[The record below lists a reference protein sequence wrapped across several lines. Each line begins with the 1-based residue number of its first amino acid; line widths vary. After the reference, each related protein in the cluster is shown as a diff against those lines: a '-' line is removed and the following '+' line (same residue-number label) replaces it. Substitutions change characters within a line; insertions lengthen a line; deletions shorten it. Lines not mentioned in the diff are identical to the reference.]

1 MAHPTPGPVRA
12 AGRLLRAALGL
23 VVLLALVG
31 GVPFLLLALG
41 HQPTELTGGLDA
53 LLRPDDGTLFLVV
66 LTLIGW
72 AGWAAFTL
80 SAVIEL
86 VAVLRHRSAPRLK
99 GLGGLQSFAG
109 FLIGGLVLLAPTA
122 ASAATPQTATA
133 AVTAPHTTAE
143 GRQVH
148 HADTPS
154 TSKAAD
160 TGTQTGPQ
168 HTVTAT
174 REELWDLAERYL
186 GRGERW
192 RDIAALNPQYPH
204 LATSGAHR
212 GMVLNMPSDARI
224 SPPAQEHTA
233 ASPASAKANSH
244 AETHTTTYAVKP
256 DDSLTGIADE
266 QLGDADRWHD
276 IYEDN
281 RDTISDPDLI
291 YPGQHLNLPS
301 HNAQPPHADHD
312 DAPRPAPDKPAP
324 HKEHSAAP
332 TVPHKDSSAGAPDR
346 PAPEHHDSSSAHR
359 PNARPEHPSPAA
371 PAPSSPAPATPQAPA
386 PHGSAEPETAQPD
399 VHAADDEQVLAPA
412 TMWAGAG
419 VLAAALIGTLATR
432 RVLQQRRRKAGH
444 RIPMPEG
451 SAAET
456 ERRLRSVQHS
466 GFDLL
471 NAALRAMASH
481 LADAGRDLPDLDAVV
496 LHDARLDLHLARQAP
511 PVAPF
516 TAMPGQPH
524 VWTCTAAHPTLSDD
538 HSDMDAPYPALVS
551 LGWDD
556 GGRLVLADLERIGV
570 LNLTGDAH
578 LAQNVLQ
585 GIAIEL
591 ATASVHGPLDV
602 TVTGGTA
609 PGLDDVVP
617 ERVAR
622 SENLAHITT
631 QLTAHATDQ
640 RRSLTDLGARGLG
653 EARLHE
659 DSGGAWTPHVVLAQD
674 LTGDPGALFAAL
686 EAAPR
691 TASAVIVATPA
702 DVPLPDTAWTLDCG
716 GPEQSITLPGSGLPI
731 HVQGLDNAVYA
742 DAVELLRVAA
752 TSTTL
757 PPSPNPAPA
766 GPVTVEDDEQTADA
780 APDEQPADTSG
791 ADGAGLPAEYADDE
805 DEDRDTGD
813 EPDGPEEHAA
823 AVPQPATEPVDTTS
837 VTVAAGPADTALVR
851 VAQAC
856 TAGTAHLTVPLPPE
870 AATAVPEG
878 EDPAAAAQAAA
889 PDILLLGPVS
899 LTGATGR
906 YDSAREAPSTE
917 LAAFLYLNPDVDH
930 HAIDAALWPTSTVHK
945 SMRTSVVSRL
955 RSWLGQDADGAY
967 YFPRLQDTE
976 GHRYRLSPSIDCDW
990 TRFQRFAAAGLHDTG
1005 EDGDLALRRALSLVR
1020 GRPISAVDRQ
1030 RYSWAEPLMQEMSEA
1045 IVDVALELSDRLR
1058 EAGDTTGALWAANRG
1073 LLAAEESEPLHR
1085 AVFRAHHKAGDTT
1098 ALREAAARL
1107 VRINDQLGSDGVDMD
1122 AETAQLLRD
1131 LLPRTR
1137 QTTS

>member
-12 AGRLLRAALGL
+12 TGRLLRALLGL

-86 VAVLRHRSAPRLK
+86 VAVLRRRSAPRLK

-122 ASAATPQTATA
+122 FSAATTQTATA
-133 AVTAPHTTAE
+133 AVTAPHTTA
-143 GRQVH
+143 QVH
-148 HADTPS
+148 RAGAPTTPE
-154 TSKAAD
+154 AAD
-160 TGTQTGPQ
+160 AGAQAGPQ
-168 HTVTAT
+168 HTVTAP

-204 LATSGAHR
+204 LASSGAHR
-212 GMVLNMPSDARI
+212 GMVLNLPADTRI
-224 SPPAQEHTA
+224 SPAAQEQTA
-233 ASPASAKANSH
+233 ASPASAKDGSH
-244 AETHTTTYAVKP
+244 AETHEKTYTVEAG
-256 DDSLTGIADE
+256 DSLSGIADD

-291 YPGQHLNLPS
+291 YPGQHLDLPG
-301 HNAQPPHADHD
+301 HNAQPPHADHE

-324 HKEHSAAP
+324 HKDHSAAP
-332 TVPHKDSSAGAPDR
+332 TTPDADSSTGAPDR
-346 PAPEHHDSSSAHR
+346 QAPEHHGSSGTHR
-359 PNARPEHPSPAA
+359 PDARPDRPSPAA
-371 PAPSSPAPATPQAPA
+371 PAPASPAPSTPDVPA
-386 PHGSAEPETAQPD
+386 PHDTAATETARPD
-399 VHAADDEQVLAPA
+399 AHAVDEEQALAPA
-412 TMWAGAG
+412 MVWSGAG

-432 RVLQQRRRKAGH
+432 RVLQQRRRKSGH
-444 RIPMPEG
+444 RIAMPEG

-456 ERRLRSVQHS
+456 ERRLRSVQHG

-471 NAALRAMASH
+471 NVALRALASH

-524 VWTCTAAHPTLSDD
+524 VWTCTAAHPTLGED

-556 GGRLVLADLERIGV
+556 DGRLILVDLERIGV

-578 LAQNVLQ
+578 LAQSVMR
-585 GIAIEL
+585 GIAVEL

-602 TVTGGTA
+602 TVVDGTA

-622 SENLAHITT
+622 SESLAQITT

-691 TASAVIVATPA
+691 TASAVIVAAPT
-702 DVPLPDTAWTLDCG
+702 DVPLPDTAWTLECG
-716 GPEQSITLPGSGLPI
+716 GPEQSVTLPGSGLTI
-731 HVQGLDNAVYA
+731 HIQGLDDAVYA

-752 TSTTL
+752 NSASL
-757 PPSPNPAPA
+757 PPSPAPA
-766 GPVTVEDDEQTADA
+766 VTDEDDEQTAGA
-780 APDEQPADTSG
+780 APDEQPAETPG
-791 ADGAGLPAEYADDE
+791 ADGAGLPAEYADE
-805 DEDRDTGD
+805 DEDADD
-813 EPDGPEEHAA
+813 EPDGTEEHAA
-823 AVPQPATEPVDTTS
+823 ALPQPATEPDTS
-837 VTVAAGPADTALVR
+837 AAVAAGPADTALVR

-856 TAGTAHLTVPLPPE
+856 TTGTAHLTVPLPPE
-870 AATAVPEG
+870 TATAAPESEDAATAVR
-878 EDPAAAAQAAA
+878 AAA

-906 YDSAREAPSTE
+906 YDSARAAPSTE
-917 LAAFLYLNPDVDH
+917 LAVFLYLNTDVDH

-976 GHRYRLSPSIDCDW
+976 GHRYRLSPSVGCDW
-990 TRFQRFAAAGLHDTG
+990 TRFQRFAAAGLHDTS

-1020 GRPISAVDRQ
+1020 GRPFSAVDRQ
-1030 RYSWAEPLMQEMSEA
+1030 RYSWAEPLMQEMCEA

-1058 EAGDTTGALWAANRG
+1058 EAGDTTGALWAANCG

-1107 VRINDQLGSDGVDMD
+1107 VRINDELGGEGVDMD

>member
-12 AGRLLRAALGL
+12 TGRLLRALLGL

-31 GVPFLLLALG
+31 GVPFMLLALG

-72 AGWAAFTL
+72 AGWGAFTL

-86 VAVLRHRSAPRLK
+86 VAVLRRRSAPRLK

-109 FLIGGLVLLAPTA
+109 FLIGGLVLLAPTV

-143 GRQVH
+143 GHQVH
-148 HADTPS
+148 RADAPS
-154 TSKAAD
+154 TPDAAD
-160 TGTQTGPQ
+160 TSAQAGPQ
-168 HTVTAT
+168 HTVTAS

-192 RDIAALNPQYPH
+192 RDIATLNPQYPH

-212 GMVLNMPSDARI
+212 GMVLNLPADARI
-224 SPPAQEHTA
+224 SPPAQEKTA
-233 ASPASAKANSH
+233 ASSASAQGGSH
-244 AETHTTTYAVKP
+244 AEAHETTYTVEAG
-256 DDSLTGIADE
+256 DSLTGIADE

-276 IYEDN
+276 IYARN

-291 YPGQHLNLPS
+291 YPGQRVDLPGHKS
-301 HNAQPPHADHD
+301 QPPHADHD
-312 DAPRPAPDKPAP
+312 HAPRPAPEKPAP
-324 HKEHSAAP
+324 HKDGAAP
-332 TVPHKDSSAGAPDR
+332 TAPESDSSAGAPDR
-346 PAPEHHDSSSAHR
+346 QAPEHHDSSSTHR
-359 PNARPEHPSPAA
+359 RSARPDHSSPTA
-371 PAPSSPAPATPQAPA
+371 PAPSSPAPATPDVPA
-386 PHGSAEPETAQPD
+386 PHGSAEEETAQPGAR
-399 VHAADDEQVLAPA
+399 AADDEHALAPA
-412 TMWAGAG
+412 TVWAGAG

-432 RVLQQRRRKAGH
+432 RVLQQRRRKPGH

-471 NAALRAMASH
+471 NAALRALASH

-496 LHDARLDLHLARQAP
+496 LHDARIDLHLARQAP

-524 VWTCTAAHPTLSDD
+524 VWTCTAAHPSLSED

-551 LGWDD
+551 LGWDE
-556 GGRLVLADLERIGV
+556 GGRLVLVDLERIGV

-578 LAQNVLQ
+578 LAQSMLQ
-585 GIAIEL
+585 GLAVEL
-591 ATASVHGPLDV
+591 ATASVHGPLEV
-602 TVTGGTA
+602 TVVDATA

-622 SENLAHITT
+622 SESLAQVTT

-674 LTGDPGALFAAL
+674 LAGDTAALFDAL

-691 TASAVIVATPA
+691 TASAVIVAAPT
-702 DVPLPDTAWTLDCG
+702 DVPLPDTAWTLNCG
-716 GPEQSITLPGSGLPI
+716 GPEQSVTLPGSGLAI
-731 HVQGLDNAVYA
+731 HIQGLDDAVYA

-752 TSTTL
+752 SSTTL
-757 PPSPNPAPA
+757 PPSPAPA
-766 GPVTVEDDEQTADA
+766 GPATDEDDGQTVVASQG
-780 APDEQPADTSG
+780 EQPADTSG
-791 ADGAGLPAEYADDE
+791 ADGAGLPAEYADD
-805 DEDRDTGD
+805 DEAEEAGD
-813 EPDGPEEHAA
+813 EPDTPADHTA
-823 AVPQPATEPVDTTS
+823 AVPRPDSEPVDTSTS
-837 VTVAAGPADTALVR
+837 VAAGPADTALVN

-856 TAGTAHLTVPLPPE
+856 AAGPAHLTVPLPPE
-870 AATAVPEG
+870 TAAAMPDG
-878 EDPAAAAQAAA
+878 ETSAAAAGAAA

-917 LAAFLYLNPDVDH
+917 LAVFLYLNPDVDH
-930 HAIDAALWPTSTVHK
+930 HAISAALWPTGTVNK

-976 GHRYRLSPSIDCDW
+976 GHRYRLSPTVTCDW
-990 TRFQRFAAAGLHDTG
+990 TRFQQFAAAGLNDVS

-1020 GRPISAVDRQ
+1020 GRPFSAVDRQ
-1030 RYSWAEPLMQEMSEA
+1030 RYSWAEPLMQEMCEA
-1045 IVDVALELSDRLR
+1045 VVDVALELSDRLR
-1058 EAGDTTGALWAANRG
+1058 EAGDVTGALWAANRG

-1085 AVFRAHHKAGDTT
+1085 AVFRAHHKAGDTP

-1107 VRINDQLGSDGVDMD
+1107 VRINDQLGGEGVDMD

>member
-12 AGRLLRAALGL
+12 TGRLLRALLGL
-23 VVLLALVG
+23 VVLLALIG
-31 GVPFLLLALG
+31 GAPYLLLALG
-41 HQPTELTGGLDA
+41 HQPAELTGGLDA

-86 VAVLRHRSAPRLK
+86 GAVLRHRSAPRLK

-133 AVTAPHTTAE
+133 AVTAPQVTAPQAH
-143 GRQVH
+143 R
-148 HADTPS
+148 ADAPS
-154 TSKAAD
+154 TPTAAD
-160 TGTQTGPQ
+160 TSAQAGPQ
-168 HTVTAT
+168 HTVTAS

-212 GMVLNMPSDARI
+212 GMVLNLPADART
-224 SPPAQEHTA
+224 SPPARDGAT
-233 ASPASAKANSH
+233 ASPASAKAGSH
-244 AETHTTTYAVKP
+244 AETHESTYTVEAG
-256 DDSLTGIADE
+256 DSLSGIADE

-276 IYEDN
+276 IYDRN

-291 YPGQHLNLPS
+291 YPGQHVDLPG
-301 HNAQPPHADHD
+301 HKAQPPHADPD
-312 DAPRPAPDKPAP
+312 DAPQPAPDKPAP
-324 HKEHSAAP
+324 HKNHSAAP
-332 TVPHKDSSAGAPDR
+332 TAPHTPSAGAPDR
-346 PAPEHHDSSSAHR
+346 QAPEHHDSSNAHR
-359 PNARPEHPSPAA
+359 PDARPEHSSPAT
-371 PAPSSPAPATPQAPA
+371 PAPSSPAPSTPDVPA
-386 PHGSAEPETAQPD
+386 PHGSAEGETAQPGA
-399 VHAADDEQVLAPA
+399 HAADDEQVLAPA
-412 TMWAGAG
+412 TVWAGAG

-432 RVLQQRRRKAGH
+432 RVLQQRRRKPGH

-456 ERRLRSVQHS
+456 ERKLRSVQHT

-471 NAALRAMASH
+471 NAALRALASH
-481 LADAGRDLPDLDAVV
+481 LADAERDLPDLDAVV

-511 PVAPF
+511 PCAPF

-524 VWTCTAAHPTLSDD
+524 VWTCTAAHPSLSED

-556 GGRLVLADLERIGV
+556 GGRLVLVDLERIGV

-578 LAQNVLQ
+578 LAQSVLQ
-585 GIAIEL
+585 GIAVEL

-602 TVTGGTA
+602 TVVDGTA

-622 SENLAHITT
+622 SESLAQITT
-631 QLTAHATDQ
+631 QLTAHAADQ

-674 LTGDPGALFAAL
+674 LTGDPAALFDAL

-691 TASAVIVATPA
+691 TASAVIVAAPT
-702 DVPLPDTAWTLDCG
+702 DVPLPDTAWSLDCG
-716 GPEQSITLPGSGLPI
+716 GPEQSVTLPGSGLDI
-731 HVQGLDNAVYA
+731 HIQGLGDAVYA

-752 TSTTL
+752 SSTTL
-757 PPSPNPAPA
+757 PSPAPTPAPA
-766 GPVTVEDDEQTADA
+766 EAVTAEDDEQTVDVSQ
-780 APDEQPADTSG
+780 DEQPADTSG
-791 ADGAGLPAEYADDE
+791 TDGAGLPAEYADDE
-805 DEDRDTGD
+805 DENVGD
-813 EPDGPEEHAA
+813 EPDGPGEPTASA
-823 AVPQPATEPVDTTS
+823 PQPAADRVDTST
-837 VTVAAGPADTALVR
+837 TVAAGPADTALVR
-851 VAQAC
+851 AAQAC
-856 TAGTAHLTVPLPPE
+856 TADTAHLTVPLPPE
-870 AATAVPEG
+870 TATAVPDS
-878 EDPAAAAQAAA
+878 EDPAAAA

-917 LAAFLYLNPDVDH
+917 LAAYLYLNPDVGH

-976 GHRYRLSPSIDCDW
+976 GHRYRLSPSVTCDW
-990 TRFQRFAAAGLHDTG
+990 TRFQRFSAAGLHDTS

-1020 GRPISAVDRQ
+1020 GRPFSAVDRQ
-1030 RYSWAEPLMQEMSEA
+1030 RYAWAEPLMQEMSEA

-1107 VRINDQLGSDGVDMD
+1107 VRINDQLGGEGVDMD

-1137 QTTS
+1137 QTTG

>member
-12 AGRLLRAALGL
+12 TGRLLRALLGL
-23 VVLLALVG
+23 LVLLALVG

-41 HQPTELTGGLDA
+41 HQPTELTLTGGLDV

-86 VAVLRHRSAPRLK
+86 VAVLRSRSAPRLK

-133 AVTAPHTTAE
+133 AVTAPHTTA
-143 GRQVH
+143 QVH
-148 HADTPS
+148 RADGPATP
-154 TSKAAD
+154 KAVDA
-160 TGTQTGPQ
+160 GAQAGPQ

-174 REELWDLAERYL
+174 REELWDLAKRYL

-192 RDIAALNPQYPH
+192 RDITALNSQYPH

-212 GMVLNMPSDARI
+212 GMVLNLPADAHI
-224 SPPAQEHTA
+224 SPPAQEQTT
-233 ASPASAKANSH
+233 ASPASAKTGPNAK
-244 AETHTTTYAVKP
+244 THETTYTVEP
-256 DDSLTGIADE
+256 GDSLSGIADE
-266 QLGDADRWHD
+266 QLGDANRWHD
-276 IYEDN
+276 IYKDN
-281 RDTISDPDLI
+281 RDTISDPNLI
-291 YPGQHLNLPS
+291 YPGQHLDLPG

-312 DAPRPAPDKPAP
+312 NAPRPAPDKPAP
-324 HKEHSAAP
+324 HQDP
-332 TVPHKDSSAGAPDR
+332 PAGAPHR
-346 PAPEHHDSSSAHR
+346 QAPQHHDSSSNHR
-359 PNARPEHPSPAA
+359 PSAQPAPSSPAA
-371 PAPSSPAPATPQAPA
+371 PAPSTPHAPA
-386 PHGSAEPETAQPD
+386 PHGSAQTETAQPD
-399 VHAADDEQVLAPA
+399 AHAADEEQALAPA
-412 TMWAGAG
+412 MVWAGAG
-419 VLAAALIGTLATR
+419 VLAAALIGTLTTR
-432 RVLQQRRRKAGH
+432 RVLQQRRRKSGQ
-444 RIPMPEG
+444 RIAMPEG

-456 ERRLRSVQHS
+456 ERRLRSVQHT
-466 GFDLL
+466 GFVLL
-471 NAALRAMASH
+471 NSALRAAASH
-481 LADAGRDLPDLDAVV
+481 LADAERDLPDLDAVV

-524 VWTCTAAHPTLSDD
+524 VWTCTAAHPTLGED

-556 GGRLVLADLERIGV
+556 DGRLVLVDLERIGV
-570 LNLTGDAH
+570 LNLTGDTH
-578 LAQNVLQ
+578 LAQAVMR
-585 GIAIEL
+585 GIAVEL

-602 TVTGGTA
+602 TVVDDTA

-622 SENLAHITT
+622 SESLAQITR

-640 RRSLTDLGARGLG
+640 RRSLTNLGARGLG

-686 EAAPR
+686 ELDAAPR
-691 TASAVIVATPA
+691 TASAVIVAAPT
-702 DVPLPDTAWTLDCG
+702 DVSLPDTAWTLECG
-716 GPEQSITLPGSGLPI
+716 GPEQSVTLPGSGLTI
-731 HVQGLDNAVYA
+731 HIQGLDDAVYA

-752 TSTTL
+752 NSASL
-757 PPSPNPAPA
+757 PPSPAPA
-766 GPVTVEDDEQTADA
+766 GPVTEEDDEQTAGA
-780 APDEQPADTSG
+780 APDEQPAETSG
-791 ADGAGLPAEYADDE
+791 ADGVGLPAEYADEDE
-805 DEDRDTGD
+805 DEGAGD
-813 EPDGPEEHAA
+813 EPDVSEGHSAA
-823 AVPQPATEPVDTTS
+823 LPQPAAEPVDTS
-837 VTVAAGPADTALVR
+837 AGVAAGPADTALVR

-856 TAGTAHLTVPLPPE
+856 TTGTAHLTVPLPPE
-870 AATAVPEG
+870 TATAAPESEDAATAVR
-878 EDPAAAAQAAA
+878 AAA

-917 LAAFLYLNPDVDH
+917 LAVFLYLNPDVGH
-930 HAIDAALWPTSTVHK
+930 HAIDAALWLTSTVHK

-967 YFPRLQDTE
+967 FFPRLQDTE
-976 GHRYRLSPSIDCDW
+976 GHRYRLNGVGCDW
-990 TRFQRFAAAGLHDTG
+990 TRFQRFATAGLHDTS

-1020 GRPISAVDRQ
+1020 GRPFCAVDRQ
-1030 RYSWAEPLMQEMSEA
+1030 RYSWAEPLMQEMCEA
-1045 IVDVALELSDRLR
+1045 IVDVALEMSDRLR

-1107 VRINDQLGSDGVDMD
+1107 VRINDQLGGEGVDMD

>member
-1 MAHPTPGPVRA
+1 MAHPTPGPMRA
-12 AGRLLRAALGL
+12 TGRLLRALLGL
-23 VVLLALVG
+23 LVLLALIG

-122 ASAATPQTATA
+122 ASAATPQAATA
-133 AVTAPHTTAE
+133 AVTAPHTTTE
-143 GRQVH
+143 GHQLHR
-148 HADTPS
+148 AGAPS
-154 TSKAAD
+154 TPTAAD
-160 TGTQTGPQ
+160 TSAQAGPQ
-168 HTVTAT
+168 HTVTAS

-212 GMVLNMPSDARI
+212 GMVINLPADART
-224 SPPAQEHTA
+224 SPPAQEQRA
-233 ASPASAKANSH
+233 ASPASAKAGSH
-244 AETHTTTYAVKP
+244 AETHETTYTVEAG
-256 DDSLTGIADE
+256 DSLSGIADE

-276 IYEDN
+276 IYEGN
-281 RDTISDPDLI
+281 RDTISDPNLI
-291 YPGQHLNLPS
+291 YPGQHVDLPGRK
-301 HNAQPPHADHD
+301 AQPPHADRD
-312 DAPRPAPDKPAP
+312 DAPQPAPDKPAP
-324 HKEHSAAP
+324 HKDHSAAP
-332 TVPHKDSSAGAPDR
+332 TAPHKDSSAGAPDR
-346 PAPEHHDSSSAHR
+346 QAPEHHDSSSTHR
-359 PNARPEHPSPAA
+359 QDARPDHSPAA
-371 PAPSSPAPATPQAPA
+371 PAPSSPSPSTPDVPA
-386 PHGSAEPETAQPD
+386 PHGSAEAETAQPD
-399 VHAADDEQVLAPA
+399 VHVADEEQALAPA
-412 TMWAGAG
+412 TVWAGAG

-432 RVLQQRRRKAGH
+432 RVLQQRRRKPGH

-471 NAALRAMASH
+471 NAALRALASH

-511 PVAPF
+511 PCAPF

-524 VWTCTAAHPTLSDD
+524 VWTCTAAHPSLSED

-556 GGRLVLADLERIGV
+556 GGRLVLVDLERIGV
-570 LNLTGDAH
+570 LNLTGDPH
-578 LAQNVLQ
+578 LAQSVLQ
-585 GIAIEL
+585 GLAVEL

-602 TVTGGTA
+602 TVVDATA

-622 SENLAHITT
+622 SESLAQITT

-674 LTGDPGALFAAL
+674 LTGDPAALFNAL

-691 TASAVIVATPA
+691 TASAVIVAAPT
-702 DVPLPDTAWTLDCG
+702 DVPLPDTAWTLNCG
-716 GPEQSITLPGSGLPI
+716 GPEQSVTLPGSGLAI
-731 HVQGLDNAVYA
+731 HIQGLDDAVYA
-742 DAVELLRVAA
+742 DALELLRVAA
-752 TSTTL
+752 SSITL
-757 PPSPNPAPA
+757 PSPVPTPA
-766 GPVTVEDDEQTADA
+766 GPVTAEDDEQTTDA
-780 APDEQPADTSG
+780 SKDEQPADTSG

-805 DEDRDTGD
+805 DEDSEG
-813 EPDGPEEHAA
+813 EPDVLEERTAA
-823 AVPQPATEPVDTTS
+823 ADPQPATEPVDTST
-837 VTVAAGPADTALVR
+837 TVAAGPADTAPVGA
-851 VAQAC
+851 AQAC
-856 TAGTAHLTVPLPPE
+856 TATPTHLTVSLPQ
-870 AATAVPEG
+870 AATAVQDS
-878 EDPAAAAQAAA
+878 EDPAAAA

-917 LAAFLYLNPDVDH
+917 LAVFLYLNPDVDH

-955 RSWLGQDADGAY
+955 RSWLGQDADGHY

-976 GHRYRLSPSIDCDW
+976 GHRYRLSPSVTCDW
-990 TRFQRFAAAGLHDTG
+990 TTFQRFAAAGLHDMS

-1020 GRPISAVDRQ
+1020 GRPFSAVDRQ
-1030 RYSWAEPLMQEMSEA
+1030 RYSWAEPLMQEMCEA

-1058 EAGDTTGALWAANRG
+1058 EAGDITGALWAANRG

-1085 AVFRAHHKAGDTT
+1085 ALFRAHHKAGDTT

-1107 VRINDQLGSDGVDMD
+1107 VRINDQLGGEGVDMD
-1122 AETAQLLRD
+1122 TETAQLLRD

>member
-12 AGRLLRAALGL
+12 TGRLLRALLGL

-41 HQPTELTGGLDA
+41 HQPTELIGGLDA

-86 VAVLRHRSAPRLK
+86 VAVLRRRSAPRLK

-143 GRQVH
+143 GHQVH
-148 HADTPS
+148 RADAPS
-154 TSKAAD
+154 TPEAAASAHA
-160 TGTQTGPQ
+160 GPQ
-168 HTVTAT
+168 HTVTAS

-192 RDIAALNPQYPH
+192 RDIAALNPQCPH

-212 GMVLNMPSDARI
+212 GMVLNLPADARI
-224 SPPAQEHTA
+224 SPPAQEKTA
-233 ASPASAKANSH
+233 ASPASAQGGQH
-244 AETHTTTYAVKP
+244 AEDRKTTYTVKAG
-256 DDSLTGIADE
+256 DSLSGIADE

-276 IYEDN
+276 IYTRN

-291 YPGQHLNLPS
+291 YPGQHVDLPG
-301 HNAQPPHADHD
+301 HQAQPPHADRD
-312 DAPRPAPDKPAP
+312 DSPPPAPDKPAP
-324 HKEHSAAP
+324 HKDHSAAP
-332 TVPHKDSSAGAPDR
+332 TAPHTDSGAPDR
-346 PAPEHHDSSSAHR
+346 HAPEHHGTSSTHHQG
-359 PNARPEHPSPAA
+359 ARPDHSSPTA
-371 PAPSSPAPATPQAPA
+371 PAPSSPAPSTPQSPA
-386 PHGSAEPETAQPD
+386 PHGSAKTTQPAAQTPD
-399 VHAADDEQVLAPA
+399 DDQALAPA
-412 TMWAGAG
+412 TVWAGAG

-432 RVLQQRRRKAGH
+432 RVLQQRRRKPGH

-471 NAALRAMASH
+471 NAALRALASH

-496 LHDARLDLHLARQAP
+496 LHEARLDLHLARQAP

-524 VWTCTAAHPTLSDD
+524 VWTCTAAHPSLSED

-556 GGRLVLADLERIGV
+556 AGRLVLVDLERIGV
-570 LNLTGDAH
+570 LNLTGDPR
-578 LAQNVLQ
+578 LAQSVLQ
-585 GIAIEL
+585 GIAVEL

-602 TVTGGTA
+602 TVIDGTA

-622 SENLAHITT
+622 SESLAQITT

-640 RRSLTDLGARGLG
+640 RRSLADLGARGLG

-674 LTGDPGALFAAL
+674 LTGDTAALFDAL

-691 TASAVIVATPA
+691 TASAVIVAAPT
-702 DVPLPDTAWTLDCG
+702 DMPLPATAWTLNCG
-716 GPEQSITLPGSGLPI
+716 GPEQSVTLPGSGLTI
-731 HVQGLDNAVYA
+731 HIQGLDDATYA

-757 PPSPNPAPA
+757 PPSPVAD
-766 GPVTVEDDEQTADA
+766 EDDRDDEQTAA
-780 APDEQPADTSG
+780 VSKEEHPANAWG

-805 DEDRDTGD
+805 DADN
-813 EPDGPEEHAA
+813 EPDNSEEHTAA
-823 AVPQPATEPVDTTS
+823 GPQSATDVGDAGT
-837 VTVAAGPADTALVR
+837 TVAAGPTDTGLVR
-851 VAQAC
+851 ATQTC
-856 TAGTAHLTVPLPPE
+856 TAAPAHVTVPLSTE
-870 AATAVPEG
+870 TAS
-878 EDPAAAAQAAA
+878 AAQSSEVPAAAA

-917 LAAFLYLNPDVDH
+917 LAVFLYLNPDVDH
-930 HAIDAALWPTSTVHK
+930 HAIDAALWPTSTVNK

-955 RSWLGQDADGAY
+955 RSWLGQDADGRY

-976 GHRYRLSPSIDCDW
+976 GHRYRLSGVTCDW
-990 TRFQRFAAAGLHDTG
+990 TRFQRFAAAGLHDVS

-1020 GRPISAVDRQ
+1020 GRPFSAVDRQ
-1030 RYSWAEPLMQEMSEA
+1030 RYSWAEPLMQGMCEA

-1058 EAGDTTGALWAANRG
+1058 EAGDITGALWAANRG

-1085 AVFRAHHKAGDTT
+1085 AVFRAHHKAGDTA

-1107 VRINDQLGSDGVDMD
+1107 VRINDQIGGEGVDMD
-1122 AETAQLLRD
+1122 TETAQLLRE

-1137 QTTS
+1137 QTAR